1 MPQYEIVFARSA
13 RKELEALPPTIA
25 ARILK
30 KVELL
35 ALNPRPSDS
44 KKLHGHSSLWRIRV
58 GVYRVIYVID
68 DDTKVVDVAIVRHRS
83 DVYR

>member
-1 MPQYEIVFARSA
+1 MSQYEIVFARTA
-13 RKELEALPPTIA
+13 RKELESLPHTIA

-35 ALNPRPSDS
+35 ALNPKPSDS

-58 GVYRVIYVID
+58 GEYRVIYIID
-68 DDTKVVDVAIVRHRS
+68 NDKKVVDVAIVRHRS
-83 DVYR
+83 DAYR

>member
-1 MPQYEIVFARSA
+1 MPQYEIVFARTA
-13 RKELEALPPTIA
+13 RKELEALPHTIV

-30 KVELL
+30 KIELL

-58 GVYRVIYVID
+58 GVYRVIYIID
-68 DDTKVVDVAIVRHRS
+68 NDKKIVDVEIVRHRS
-83 DVYR
+83 DAYR

>member
-1 MPQYEIVFARSA
+1 MPQYQIVFVRTA
-13 RKELEALPPTIA
+13 RKELEALPHTIA

-35 ALNPRPSDS
+35 ALNPKPSDS

-58 GVYRVIYVID
+58 GEYRVIYIID
-68 DDTKVVDVAIVRHRS
+68 NDKKVVDVAIVRHRS
-83 DVYR
+83 DAYR

>member
-1 MPQYEIVFARSA
+1 MSQYEIVFARTA
-13 RKELEALPPTIA
+13 RKELEALPHTIA

-58 GVYRVIYVID
+58 GVYRVIYIID
-68 DDTKVVDVAIVRHRS
+68 NDKKIVDVAIVRHRS
-83 DVYR
+83 DAYR